1 MGHNKQNRYKT
12 YDEAQEFCK
21 NGTMNG
27 FTTGRL
33 LEPKTLSFLDKV
45 YFESRIVFGPK
56 MDTRMGII
64 RINST
69 TSYEGKKWVYAS
81 SGDEIDFQNWYSGR
95 PRLGPDSDCALLHPN
110 PWKNHQSWI
119 NSPCYLGNAIICEFV

>member
-1 MGHNKQNRYKT
+1 M
-12 YDEAQEFCK
+12 
-21 NGTMNG
+21 
-27 FTTGRL
+27 
-33 LEPKTLSFLDKV
+33 EPKSLTFLDKV
-45 YFESRIVFGPK
+45 YFESKIVLGTQL
-56 MDTRMGII
+56 DTRMGIV

-81 SGDEIDFQNWYSGR
+81 SGDELDFHNWYSGR

-119 NSPCYLGNAIICEFV
+119 NSPCYMGNAIICEFV